1 MEGVKTNTK
10 IYKGYFV
17 TSFKLSQLG
26 DPECTGTSY
35 SVYRD
40 EFAYRSGCDPLSVRE
55 CLFTFADAKQFIEE
69 ANK

>member
-1 MEGVKTNTK
+1 MKTNTK
-10 IYKGYFV
+10 TYKGYFV
-17 TSFKLSQLG
+17 TSFKLAQLG

-40 EFAYRSGCDPLSVRE
+40 ELAYKSGCDPLSARE
-55 CLFTFADAKQFIEE
+55 VLFTFEDVKQFIAE

>member
-1 MEGVKTNTK
+1 MKTKTR

-17 TSFKLSQLG
+17 TSFKLAQLG

-40 EFAYRSGCDPLSVRE
+40 ELAYRSGCDPLSVRE

-69 ANK
+69 EIA